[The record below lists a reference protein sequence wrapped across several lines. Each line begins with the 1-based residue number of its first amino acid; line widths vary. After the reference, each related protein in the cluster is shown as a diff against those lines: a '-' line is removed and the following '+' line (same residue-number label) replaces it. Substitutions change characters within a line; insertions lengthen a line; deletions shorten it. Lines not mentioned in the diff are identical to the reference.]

1 MLVNDVKQNLYIMR
15 ILIVLFVLYIPQ
27 LVIAQHRLGEQD
39 ELQIKETFFKTESAW
54 NNADIDGSMEGYWK
68 SEKLTFVGSKG
79 LTYGWESTR
88 ERYMKGY
95 PDKTAMGKLRFTIL
109 ELSKIEE
116 NSALMIGKFYLSRS
130 IGDMQGHFTLVWK
143 KIDGYWVII
152 SDHSSSS
159 N

>member
-1 MLVNDVKQNLYIMR
+1 MR
-15 ILIVLFVLYIPQ
+15 ILIVLFVFYIPQ
-27 LVIAQHRLGEQD
+27 LVIAQQRLGEQD

-54 NNADIDGSMEGYWK
+54 NNADIDGFMEGYWK

-79 LTYGWESTR
+79 LTYGWEATR

-143 KIDGYWVII
+143 KIDGNWVII